1 MTVRTLCASP
11 VLAMTLPL
19 KLTLALALAW
29 TAWSPAR
36 ATTTP
41 QAPEVDTRGLPA
53 LAPGWADHNPLREVP
68 MAQAIGR
75 QAYHQACARCH
86 GVDADGSR
94 APAPDLRRI
103 GKACQR
109 LQDPVWR
116 QRCLSDSDHFFVQS
130 VRFGKKKFDIEHM
143 PAWEGV
149 LSPQVVWSIRSFV
162 EHAPK
167 P

>member
-1 MTVRTLCASP
+1 MKVRTLCASP
-11 VLAMTLPL
+11 VLA
-19 KLTLALALAW
+19 LTLLTPAW
-29 TAWSPAR
+29 MAWSPVR
-36 ATTTP
+36 AATAP

-53 LAPGWADHNPLREVP
+53 LAPGWAERNPLREVP
-68 MAQAIGR
+68 LAQAIGR

-86 GVDADGSR
+86 GVEADGSR

-109 LQDPVWR
+109 LQDLSWR
-116 QRCLSDSDHFFVQS
+116 ERCLSDSDHFFVQS

-143 PAWEGV
+143 PAWDGV
-149 LSPQVVWSIRSFV
+149 LSPQVVWSIRSFI
-162 EHAPK
+162 ENAPK